1 MPSDTPRDPATLYDL
16 GLVAAKRGDMAEAE
30 RLLNEAVV
38 CAERVMLTSPTSPAA
53 TLLAKCLVA
62 VDRRADAAAMF
73 ARHSAAP
80 YDVIMCFAQIFTQ
93 LGERERAIAAYD
105 AAAHQKPFAMTENS
119 GPVAAW
125 ALASPFTAK
134 SPSPRYAALLAQYE
148 LMHQAGKA
156 DSQSQG
162 AKTFE
167 GFVGFSIVAP
177 YVRRFGKLIGA
188 KSLLDYGGGRGMQ
201 YRLGPITTG
210 EETFA
215 DPLVY
220 LGIEQVACFDP
231 GFDRELPSDEF
242 DLVICVDALEHCD
255 RQDLPWI
262 VRQLFEKA
270 RLGVFANVAAYPA
283 AKTLPNGENAHC
295 TVEDTAWWMGL
306 FRAAAADF
314 PHVAYQVIVSRDL
327 RQNTRSIFGRSPSP

>member
-1 MPSDTPRDPATLYDL
+1 MPSDTPRDPASLYDL
-16 GLVAAKRGDMAEAE
+16 GLATAKRGDMPEAE

-38 CAERVMLTSPTSPAA
+38 RAEQAMLTNPTSAAA

-62 VDRRADAAAMF
+62 VDRRAAAATMF

-105 AAAHQKPFAMTENS
+105 AAAAGRQFTVAENT

-125 ALASPFTAK
+125 ALNSPFTAK
-134 SPSPRYAALLAQYE
+134 SPSPRYAALLAQYA

-177 YVRRFGKLIGA
+177 YVRRFGKMIGA
-188 KSLLDYGGGRGMQ
+188 TSLLDYGGGRGMQ
-201 YRLGPITTG
+201 YRLGPITTA

-215 DPLVY
+215 DPLAY
-220 LGIEQVACFDP
+220 LGIEQVVCFDP
-231 GFDRELPSDEF
+231 GLDRELPSGKF

-270 RLGVFANVAAYPA
+270 RLGVFANIASYPA
-283 AKTLPNGENAHC
+283 AKALPNGENAHC

-306 FRAAAADF
+306 FRAVAADF
-314 PHVAYQVIVSRDL
+314 PHVAYQVIVSKDL
-327 RQNTRSIFGRSPSP
+327 RQNTRSIFGRDPSA